1 MKKNLN
7 KKQQQQTHLINLIR
21 DLYAS
26 LAAAARNKIDSKR
39 RTKHIYIYPKPK
51 RKNLDFARKYTQLLD
66 FSSCFFFR
74 CCCN

>member
-7 KKQQQQTHLINLIR
+7 KKQQQTHLINLIR

-39 RTKHIYIYPKPK
+39 RTKHIYISE
-51 RKNLDFARKYTQLLD
+51 TET
-66 FSSCFFFR
+66 
-74 CCCN
+74 